1 MKKQT
6 IANISFGVGLLGM
19 TLLVFG
25 TTFDAGD
32 SWQKILFMV
41 GTFLMTVTAFVDRH
55 KMYSALEV
63 VLIIGTI
70 LAFFAGIE
78 TSVRYLIMGIP
89 AILAVVYLVKVKYFS
104 KDPWG
109 ILASIALLCV
119 ALGFATD
126 PADLAMAFHGL
137 LAAGAVML
145 TIYSLIQFFY
155 YKVRIAL
162 LFMILNAVFS
172 INPLIAL
179 WKLVF

>member
-6 IANISFGVGLLGM
+6 ISFFIGLIGM
-19 TLLVFG
+19 ILLVVG
-25 TTFDAGD
+25 TFLTPGELL
-32 SWQKILFMV
+32 QKILFFS
-41 GTFLMTVTAFVDRH
+41 GTFLMTITAFTDRH
-55 KMYSALEV
+55 KMYSTLEV
-63 VLIIGTI
+63 VIIIGTV
-70 LAFFAGIE
+70 LAFFSGIGTE
-78 TSVRYLIMGIP
+78 LRYWIMGVPAVLAVIYLI
-89 AILAVVYLVKVKYFS
+89 KVKYFQ
-104 KDPWG
+104 KDTWG

-126 PADLAMAFHGL
+126 PGDLPILFHGL

-172 INPLIAL
+172 INPLIEL